1 MIRFII
7 PLFSLISLSLNAITA
22 QQVFKGAQLLYTA
35 VAQNDLDAA
44 NKIKAD
50 NKRLKISTPE
60 LLKQARKI
68 AKENRDA
75 QSTQYL
81 TEQIIEAQKSFSTRY
96 QGYIASVA
104 AIGIFISGLYLGTW
118 FRAREC
124 IGGNSCS
131 YIY

>member
-7 PLFSLISLSLNAITA
+7 LLFSFISLSLNAITS

-35 VAQNDLDAA
+35 VAQNDLEAA

-50 NKRLKISTPE
+50 HKKLKISTPE

-81 TEQIIEAQKSFSTRY
+81 TEQMIEAQK
-96 QGYIASVA
+96 GYWKKHHAYIVIIA
-104 AIGIFISGLYLGTW
+104 AIGSFSSGLSLGAW

-124 IGGNSCS
+124 MGGNACS
-131 YIY
+131 YLY